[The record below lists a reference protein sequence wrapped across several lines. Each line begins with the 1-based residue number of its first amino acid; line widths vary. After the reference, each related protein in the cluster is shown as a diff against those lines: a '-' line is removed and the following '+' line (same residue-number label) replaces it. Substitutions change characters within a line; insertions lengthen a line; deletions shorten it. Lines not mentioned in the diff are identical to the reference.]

1 MKPACADP
9 EADMTS
15 PQTVEDPP
23 PPTPSVHPVDEVL
36 PLPRLLVLGLQHL
49 FIMYAGAIAVP
60 LIIGPAVGLGDDD
73 IAILVSADLLVCGIA
88 SIIQSAGISRILG
101 VRLPVVA
108 GATFT
113 VLNPMII
120 IANSYGGRDGLPYVY
135 GAMIIS
141 GIFALIIAK
150 PFSMVIRFFPPLVT
164 GTVIAMIG
172 LSLIGANIGLIAG
185 DKTSTFTAQIPELN
199 AAGQPFLDSSG
210 EVAMT
215 TNPDSGQVS
224 HILLAGLVVL
234 LIVVFSRFLRGFLGQ
249 TAVLLAIVLGTL
261 VAVPMGLV
269 DFSSVGSSGWF
280 GIATPFHFGP
290 PKFAAAAIISM
301 CIVMLVTYVESTA
314 DMLAVGE
321 LTGRDLSPNDLAR
334 GLAVDG
340 LSAFLAGFMNS
351 FPDTAYA
358 ENVGLVSMTHVRSR
372 WVVTVCGAF
381 LVVLGLVPKVGAV
394 VAALPGPVV
403 GGAATVMFAMV
414 TAVGIQT
421 LHKVRFGGP
430 DNHNLLIIA
439 VSFSIGLIPTIE
451 PKFYQHFPSDFQV
464 IFGSSITSTVIV
476 VFLLNLVFNHWLPNF
491 PRRRGA
497 VETAVDHGA
506 ITGRTGTADTETG
519 DPATAGEPAGQQ

>member
-1 MKPACADP
+1 VTSHAPAQDP
-9 EADMTS
+9 
-15 PQTVEDPP
+15 
-23 PPTPSVHPVDEVL
+23 VHPVDEVL

-60 LIIGPAVGLGDDD
+60 LIVGPAVGLDESD

-88 SIIQSAGISRILG
+88 SIIQSAGIGRILG

-120 IANSYGGRDGLPYVY
+120 IATSYGGRDGLPYVY
-135 GAMIIS
+135 GAMIIA
-141 GIFALIIAK
+141 GIFGLIIAK
-150 PFSMVIRFFPPLVT
+150 PFSMVIKYFPPLVT

-172 LSLIGANIGLIAG
+172 LSLIGANVGLIAG
-185 DKTSTFTAQIPELN
+185 DKTSTFTAKIPELN
-199 AAGQPFLDSSG
+199 AAGQPFLDADG
-210 EVAMT
+210 KVAEIV
-215 TNPDSGQVS
+215 NPDSGQVS
-224 HILLAGLVVL
+224 HIVLAGVVVL
-234 LIVVFSRFLRGFLGQ
+234 LIVAFARFFRGFLGQ
-249 TAVLLAIVLGTL
+249 TSVLLAIVIGT
-261 VAVPMGLV
+261 VIAIPMGLV
-269 DFSSVGSSGWF
+269 DFSDVASSGWF
-280 GIATPFHFGP
+280 GIAQPFHFGP

-358 ENVGLVSMTHVRSR
+358 ENVGLVSMTNIKSR
-372 WVVTVCGAF
+372 WVVTVCGIG
-381 LVVLGLVPKVGAV
+381 LVILGLVPKVGAV

-421 LHKVRFGGP
+421 LHKVTFGGP
-430 DNHNLLIIA
+430 NNHNLLIIA
-439 VSFSIGLIPTIE
+439 VSFSFGLIPTIQ
-451 PKFYQHFPSDFQV
+451 PDFYQHFPTDFQV

-476 VFLLNLVFNHWLPNF
+476 VFVLNLVFNHWLPNF
-491 PRRRGA
+491 PRKEGA
-497 VETAVDHGA
+497 VEAAIEAGAVSPD
-506 ITGRTGTADTETG
+506 E
-519 DPATAGEPAGQQ
+519 EPPVAAQKSDA